1 MNLYK
6 LTKEELVARCKRL
19 QKENDALRMELNTLS
34 DKYIELEITTK
45 RGEYVGK
52 SKDFWEIDDCRRC

>member
-1 MNLYK
+1 MKLYK

-19 QKENDALRMELNTLS
+19 QKENDTLRMELNTLS

-45 RGEYVGK
+45 RGETCV
-52 SKDFWEIDDCRRC
+52 FLQRLR